1 MKLRLGVSIERCDG
15 AILEI
20 SDLLVLKGLCKNF
33 FHFHCC
39 FRDLVKKKKNEAFH
53 LAFLHL
59 DTRGKCCE
67 QTVRNEHRSYA

>member
-1 MKLRLGVSIERCDG
+1 MCEINQAKGNGDPKMKLRLGVSIERCDG

-39 FRDLVKKKKNEAFH
+39 FRDLVKKKK
-53 LAFLHL
+53 
-59 DTRGKCCE
+59 K
-67 QTVRNEHRSYA
+67 RSISSSFPSFGH